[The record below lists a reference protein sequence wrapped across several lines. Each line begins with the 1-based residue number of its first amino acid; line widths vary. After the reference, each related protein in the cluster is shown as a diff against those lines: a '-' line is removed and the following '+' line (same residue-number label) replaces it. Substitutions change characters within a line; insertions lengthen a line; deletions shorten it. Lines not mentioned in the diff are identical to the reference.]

1 MQAAA
6 SFVPV
11 SWLIP
16 AESSRFER
24 ALSNFLNNFL
34 TTTAFAKTSGIRFF
48 LFVQLFCYKF
58 LNSEIVIFH
67 YSISV

>member
-1 MQAAA
+1 
-6 SFVPV
+6 
-11 SWLIP
+11 
-16 AESSRFER
+16 
-24 ALSNFLNNFL
+24 L